1 MLFIYAIHHY
11 CCPVFGAAMRFI
23 YYYVSVVTAVMSV
36 RMMVLAESH
45 RKKMREYNNIKTN
58 RTADSMRFIFILITT
73 FIISTIIPG
82 TPP

>member
-1 MLFIYAIHHY
+1 MPCIYATHHH
-11 CCPVFGAAMRFI
+11 CCPVSGAAMRFI
-23 YYYVSVVTAVMSV
+23 YYYVSLVTAVMSV

-82 TPP
+82 TSP

>member
-1 MLFIYAIHHY
+1 
-11 CCPVFGAAMRFI
+11 
-23 YYYVSVVTAVMSV
+23 MSV

-58 RTADSMRFIFILITT
+58 RTADSMRFIFILIIT

-82 TPP
+82 TVRFKTGRPPSGLGAETVQIWQILQKLYYVIL

>member
-1 MLFIYAIHHY
+1 
-11 CCPVFGAAMRFI
+11 MRFI
-23 YYYVSVVTAVMSV
+23 YYYVSLVTAVMSV

-58 RTADSMRFIFILITT
+58 RTADSMRFILILITT

-82 TPP
+82 TSP